1 MIEKKQEPAPARK
14 PRADAER
21 NRQKLLQTAKGAFAT
36 KGPDVGLEEI
46 AQQAGVGIGTLYRHF
61 PNRDALIAAVYRNE
75 TQELVAAAR
84 RLADEQPPVTA
95 LREWMIVFISYIA
108 TKQGMYPALNSMAG
122 GTSDLYA
129 VSRPQIS
136 DSIGMLAGRAVASG
150 DIRLDIDPLELLRA
164 VAAVANANAGAN
176 WKASAT
182 RLVDILIAGL
192 EIKPGDQ

>member
-1 MIEKKQEPAPARK
+1 VIEKKQEPAPARK

-36 KGPDVGLEEI
+36 KGSDVSLEEI

-164 VAAVANANAGAN
+164 VAAVANASAGAN